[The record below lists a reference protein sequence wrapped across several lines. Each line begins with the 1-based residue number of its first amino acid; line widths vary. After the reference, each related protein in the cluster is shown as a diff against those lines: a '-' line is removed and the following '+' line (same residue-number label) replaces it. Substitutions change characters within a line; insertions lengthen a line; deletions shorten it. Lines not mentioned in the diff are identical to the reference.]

1 MFCFSGLCATAS
13 LAKLVVQ
20 EFGSGHRKGKNWT
33 SSVPS
38 GHVVRTTAKSWEGRE
53 LLKLT
58 KMKNARAKRG
68 ICYFSLR
75 NMEISDVLVTSL
87 AA

>member
-1 MFCFSGLCATAS
+1 MFCFSGLCAAAS

-33 SSVPS
+33 SSVLS
-38 GHVVRTTAKSWEGRE
+38 VHVVRTTSKLWEGRE
-53 LLKLT
+53 LLKFT
-58 KMKNARAKRG
+58 KMKNTLAKRA

-75 NMEISDVLVTSL
+75 YMEISDVLVTSL